1 MLRRQV
7 IVGVGVKQRPPH
19 ADAESVSSP
28 TRDSRES
35 DEVIASADSAAAAAL
50 RELPE
55 ALIVVFDREL
65 RFVLTAGHALERV
78 GHTRACREG
87 EPLRSSFPA
96 PLWRSL
102 EPLFRSA
109 LQGETRSRE
118 IWTPE
123 QRHCLM
129 VDVGPL
135 RLEGARAASDGAQPG
150 ADADAA
156 GARQDGAGAGA
167 GAGNDA
173 VAGGVAVVLDITARR
188 HADLLAPRSGGGGF
202 EEVFERAPIGT
213 ALLDGD
219 GRWLL
224 VNRALCEITGYTAE
238 ELIGK
243 RFDGIVHQGDVE
255 NDREQRRRLLDGEIP
270 AYQVEKR
277 YFDAAGETVSAILS
291 VSLVRDHAGAPLH
304 YIAQLQDIS
313 ERKRLEE
320 HLRHL
325 ADHDP
330 LTGLRNR
337 RLFEH
342 DLKLQVAR
350 SQRYAECAGLMVIDL
365 DDFKSVNDRH
375 GHRVGDETL
384 KAVARALS
392 RRLRETDLVARLGGD
407 EFAVLL
413 PHIDADG
420 LAVVAEGLERVIPSC
435 AIDVGDSVLHPSASV
450 GFAIVDEGAS
460 SAEQVLVQADMA
472 MYASK
477 RAKSRAQT

>member
-1 MLRRQV
+1 MPDPV
-7 IVGVGVKQRPPH
+7 M
-19 ADAESVSSP
+19 
-28 TRDSRES
+28 
-35 DEVIASADSAAAAAL
+35 ASADQAAAAAL

-55 ALIVVFDREL
+55 ALILVFDRDL
-65 RFVLTAGHALERV
+65 RFVLTAGHALERL
-78 GHTRACREG
+78 ANPSAALEG
-87 EPLRSSFPA
+87 ELVGSIFPEQ
-96 PLWRSL
+96 LWKRI

-109 LQGETRSRE
+109 LDGETRSRE
-118 IWTPE
+118 IWTAE

-135 RLEGARAASDGAQPG
+135 CLNGTAEGESGAT
-150 ADADAA
+150 
-156 GARQDGAGAGA
+156 
-167 GAGNDA
+167 

-188 HADLLAPRSGGGGF
+188 HADLLAPPPRGGDF

-213 ALLDGD
+213 ALLDSD

-224 VNRALCEITGYTAE
+224 VNRALCDITGYTSI

-243 RFDGIVHQGDVE
+243 RFDEIVHPDDAGNDV
-255 NDREQRRRLLDGEIP
+255 EQRRRLLEGEIP
-270 AYQVEKR
+270 AFQVEKR

-291 VSLVRDHAGAPLH
+291 VSLVRDRAGAPLH

-350 SQRYAECAGLMVIDL
+350 SQRYGEVAGLMVIDL
-365 DDFKSVNDRH
+365 DDFKNVNDRY
-375 GHRVGDETL
+375 GHKVGDDAL
-384 KAVARALS
+384 KAVSRALT
-392 RRLRETDLVARLGGD
+392 RRLRETDLIARLGGD

-413 PHIDADG
+413 PHIDEDG
-420 LAVVAEGLERVIPSC
+420 VAIVAEGLDRVLPACS
-435 AIDVGDSVLHPSASV
+435 IDVGDDVLHPHASI
-450 GFAIVDEGAS
+450 GFSLIQEQTA
-460 SAEQVLVQADMA
+460 SAEQALVEADRA
-472 MYASK
+472 MYAAK
-477 RAKSRAQT
+477 RAKGSTAS

>member
-1 MLRRQV
+1 
-7 IVGVGVKQRPPH
+7 
-19 ADAESVSSP
+19 
-28 TRDSRES
+28 
-35 DEVIASADSAAAAAL
+35 VIASADSAAAAAL

-55 ALIVVFDREL
+55 ALILVFDREL

-78 GHTRACREG
+78 GDSRAWHEG
-87 EPLRSSFPA
+87 EPLQGSFPPALWKSLA
-96 PLWRSL
+96 PL
-102 EPLFRSA
+102 FHSA
-109 LQGETRSRE
+109 LEGETRSRE

-135 RLEGARAASDGAQPG
+135 RL
-150 ADADAA
+150 
-156 GARQDGAGAGA
+156 DGAGEERAG
-167 GAGNDA
+167 

-188 HADLLAPRSGGGGF
+188 HADLLAQRPHGGDF

-224 VNRALCEITGYTAE
+224 VNRALCDITGYTAE

-243 RFDGIVHQGDVE
+243 RFDGIVHPADAD
-255 NDREQRRRLLDGEIP
+255 NDRQQRRRLLVGEIP

-291 VSLVRDHAGAPLH
+291 VSLVRDHDGQPLH

-350 SQRYAECAGLMVIDL
+350 SQRYGEFAGLMVIDL

-375 GHRVGDETL
+375 GHKIGDDVL

-407 EFAVLL
+407 EFAILL

-420 LAVVAEGLERVIPSC
+420 MAVVAEGLERVIPGCSV
-435 AIDVGDSVLHPSASV
+435 DLGDSVLHPSASI
-450 GFAIVDEGAS
+450 GFAMIDERTTGS
-460 SAEQVLVQADMA
+460 EQVLVEADMA

-477 RAKSRAQT
+477 RTRAHSLS